1 MNKDKSKLII
11 EDHKSDFIFKKK
23 ESGLNIQF
31 NRVAFIF
38 FVFFIIYLIYTI
50 HLIHLGLRKDNLK
63 KINNLP
69 KFNNQLYRADIID
82 INGNYLVKT
91 VKSID
96 IGLKTS
102 DIINKKKLL
111 LSLNIIFPDK
121 NFYEIEKKIENKN
134 FFYLEKKISE
144 ENYEKIMQ
152 LGDKSLIPEEKVL
165 RMYPQKNLFSHVLGQ
180 IDDDNNGISGLEK
193 SLNEELKKSQE
204 PIKLT
209 LDKDIQFLIRKE
221 LIKYQEIFK
230 SNGSAAILMDVNNG
244 NILSLVSLPD
254 FNPNERQNVTDVN
267 YINRVTKGTYEL
279 GSVFK
284 AFTFA
289 SALNEKLI
297 KPETKFLNLPK
308 SIKCDK
314 YRIGEYDNEIPSNLT
329 AEQILI
335 RSGNIGSVRIAQKVG
350 AEKFKLFLE
359 KVGVLSEIDFDIEE
373 VAPQKNYDF
382 GKCRLATASF
392 GHGVATT
399 ILQLAKGYAVLSNG
413 GYEIKPTLI
422 YREKKINKK
431 NERILNKG
439 ISEQVVRALR
449 KIVNTEEGTAKFADV
464 QSYEIGGK
472 TGTADQP
479 EGGAYSEAKINT
491 FASIFP
497 TSNPQFVFVVM
508 LDTPKK
514 SKDYYYKYRHQ
525 KGGWKGTLYNTAGW
539 TSVELAG
546 KVIDKIGP
554 ILATKYIEVNW
565 SCVLEIIFIR

>member
-1 MNKDKSKLII
+1 MTEHKSKLII
-11 EDHKSDFIFKKK
+11 EDYKSDFMFKKS
-23 ESGLNIQF
+23 ETGVNIQF

-38 FVFFIIYLIYTI
+38 FFFFLIYLIYTI
-50 HLIHLGLRKDNLK
+50 HLIHLGSRKDK
-63 KINNLP
+63 SEKINNFPTL
-69 KFNNQLYRADIID
+69 KNQLYRADIVD
-82 INGNYLVKT
+82 INGNYLAKT
-91 VKSID
+91 VKSIN
-96 IGLKTS
+96 IGLKSS
-102 DIINKKKLL
+102 DIIDKKKLL
-111 LSLNIIFPDK
+111 LSLNIIFPNK
-121 NFYEIEKKIENKN
+121 NFKEIEKKIESKK

-144 ENYEKIMQ
+144 ENYEKIMK

-180 IDDDNNGISGLEK
+180 IDEDNNGISGLEK
-193 SLNEELKKSQE
+193 SLNSNLLRSRE

-209 LDKDIQFLIRKE
+209 VDKDIQYLIRKE
-221 LIKYQEIFK
+221 LLKYQEIFK
-230 SNGSAAILMDVNNG
+230 SKGSAAILMNVNNG
-244 NILSLVSLPD
+244 HILSLVSLPD
-254 FNPNERQNVTDVN
+254 FNPNERKNITDAKF
-267 YINRVTKGTYEL
+267 INRVTKGTYEL

-297 KPETKFLNLPK
+297 KPETEFLDLPK

-314 YRIGEYDNEIPSNLT
+314 YRIGEYDKEIPSDLT

-350 AEKFKLFLE
+350 SEKFKLFLE
-359 KVGVLSEIDFDIEE
+359 KVGVLSDIEFDIEE

-392 GHGVATT
+392 GHGIATT
-399 ILQLAKGYAVLSNG
+399 ILQLAKGYGVLSNG

-422 YREKKINKK
+422 HKQKEINSKSK
-431 NERILNKG
+431 RILNEG
-439 ISEQVVRALR
+439 ISKQVVSALR

-464 QSYEIGGK
+464 KNYEIGGK

-479 EGGAYSEAKINT
+479 ESGAYSESKINT
-491 FASIFP
+491 FASVFP

-539 TSVELAG
+539 TSVEVAG

-554 ILATKYIEVNW
+554 ILATKYIEFN
-565 SCVLEIIFIR
+565 

>member
-1 MNKDKSKLII
+1 MGDNKSKLTI
-11 EDHKSDFIFKKK
+11 EDHKSDFIYKKK
-23 ESGLNIQF
+23 ENGLNIKF
-31 NRVAFIF
+31 NRIAFIF

-50 HLIHLGLRKDNLK
+50 HLIHLGSRKDNLVQRS
-63 KINNLP
+63 NLSLSSN
-69 KFNNQLYRADIID
+69 KLYRADITD
-82 INGNYLVKT
+82 INGNYLAKT

-96 IGLKTS
+96 VGLKTS

-111 LSLNIIFPDK
+111 LSLNLIFPNK
-121 NFYEIEKKIENKN
+121 NFDQIEKKIENKK

-144 ENYEKIMQ
+144 ENYEKIMK

-193 SLNEELKKSQE
+193 SLNEELRESTK
-204 PIKLT
+204 PIRLT

-230 SNGSAAILMDVNNG
+230 SKGSAAILMNVNNG

-254 FNPNERQNVTDVN
+254 FNPNNRQNLNDVN

-289 SALNEKLI
+289 SALNEKVI
-297 KPETKFLNLPK
+297 KPETEFLDLPK

-314 YRIGEYDNEIPSNLT
+314 YRIGEYDNKIPSDLT
-329 AEQILI
+329 AEQILV
-335 RSGNIGSVRIAQKVG
+335 RSGNIGSVRIAQKIG
-350 AEKFKLFLE
+350 PEKFKLFLE
-359 KVGVLSEIDFDIEE
+359 KVGVLSDIDFDIEE

-392 GHGVATT
+392 GHGIATT
-399 ILQLAKGYAVLSNG
+399 ILQLAKGYSVLSNG

-422 YREKKINKK
+422 YKEKNFKEE
-431 NERILNKG
+431 NERILKKG
-439 ISEQVVRALR
+439 ISEQVVSALR
-449 KIVNTEEGTAKFADV
+449 KIVNTEEGTARFADV
-464 QSYEIGGK
+464 QNYEVGGK

-479 EGGAYSEAKINT
+479 EGGVYSEAKINT

-539 TSVELAG
+539 TSVEVAG

-554 ILATKYIEVNW
+554 ILATKYIEVN
-565 SCVLEIIFIR
+565 

>member
-1 MNKDKSKLII
+1 MVENKSKFTI
-11 EDHKSDFIFKKK
+11 EDYQSDFTFKKK
-23 ESGLNIQF
+23 ENGLNIQF

-50 HLIHLGLRKDNLK
+50 HLIHLGSRNNKSEN
-63 KINNLP
+63 INNLP
-69 KFNNQLYRADIID
+69 TFQNPLYRADIID
-82 INGNYLVKT
+82 INGNYLAKT

-102 DIINKKKLL
+102 DIIDKKKLI

-121 NFYEIEKKIENKN
+121 KFKEIEKKIENKK

-180 IDDDNNGISGLEK
+180 IDDNNNGISGLEK
-193 SLNEELKKSQE
+193 SLNDELRESE
-204 PIKLT
+204 DPIRLT

-221 LIKYQEIFK
+221 LMKYQEIFK
-230 SNGSAAILMDVNNG
+230 SKGSAAILMNVNNG

-254 FNPNERQNVTDVN
+254 FNPNERQNITDVN

-289 SALNEKLI
+289 SALNEKVI
-297 KPETKFLNLPK
+297 EPETEFLDLPK

-314 YRIGEYDNEIPSNLT
+314 YRIGEYDNKIPSNLT
-329 AEQILI
+329 AEQIFV

-350 AEKFKLFLE
+350 SEKFKLFLE
-359 KVGVLSEIDFDIEE
+359 NVGVLSNIEFDIDE

-392 GHGVATT
+392 GHGIATT
-399 ILQLAKGYAVLSNG
+399 ILQLAKGYAILSNG

-422 YREKKINKK
+422 YKKNKINKK
-431 NERILNKG
+431 NKRILNKG
-439 ISEQVVRALR
+439 ISKKVVNALR

-479 EGGAYSEAKINT
+479 ESGAYSEAKINT

-497 TSNPQFVFVVM
+497 TSNPQFVFIVM

-514 SKDYYYKYRHQ
+514 SEDYYYKYRHR

-539 TSVELAG
+539 TSVEVVG

-554 ILATKYIEVNW
+554 ILATKYIEFN
-565 SCVLEIIFIR
+565 

>member
-1 MNKDKSKLII
+1 MVENKSKLTI
-11 EDHKSDFIFKKK
+11 EDYKSAFKFKKK
-23 ESGLNIQF
+23 ENGLNIQF

-50 HLIHLGLRKDNLK
+50 HLIHLGSRNYVSVK
-63 KINNLP
+63 KNNTSIYKNKL
-69 KFNNQLYRADIID
+69 FRADILD
-82 INGNYLVKT
+82 INGNYLAKT

-96 IGLKTS
+96 IGIKTS
-102 DIINKKKLL
+102 DVINKKKLL
-111 LSLNIIFPDK
+111 ISLNIIFPDK
-121 NFYEIEKKIENKN
+121 NFNQIEKKIENKN

-152 LGDKSLIPEEKVL
+152 LGDKSLVPEEKVL
-165 RMYPQKNLFSHVLGQ
+165 RLYPQKNLFSHILGQ
-180 IDDDNNGISGLEK
+180 IDNDNNGISGLEK
-193 SLNEELKKSQE
+193 SLNDDLKKSKE
-204 PIKLT
+204 PITLT
-209 LDKDIQFLIRKE
+209 VDKDIQFLIRKE
-221 LIKYQEIFK
+221 LMKYQEIFK
-230 SNGSAAILMDVNNG
+230 SKGSAAILMNVNNG

-254 FNPNERQNVTDVN
+254 FDPNERKNITNLN

-284 AFTFA
+284 TFTFA

-297 KPETKFLNLPK
+297 KPETKFLDLPK

-314 YRIGEYDNEIPSNLT
+314 YRIGEYDNEIPSDLT
-329 AEQILI
+329 AEQILV

-350 AEKFKLFLE
+350 PENFKLFLE
-359 KVGVLSEIDFDIEE
+359 KVGVLSDIDFDIEE
-373 VAPQKNYDF
+373 VAPQKNYEF

-399 ILQLAKGYAVLSNG
+399 ILQLAKGYAILSNG
-413 GYEIKPTLI
+413 GYEINPTLI
-422 YREKKINKK
+422 YKQKNLNKK
-431 NERILNKG
+431 NKRILKKG
-439 ISEQVVRALR
+439 ISEQVVSALR

-464 QSYEIGGK
+464 LSYEVGGK

-479 EGGAYSEAKINT
+479 EAGAYSEAKINT

-497 TSNPQFVFVVM
+497 SSNPQFVFVVM

-514 SKDYYYKYRHQ
+514 SKDYYYKYRHR

-539 TSVELAG
+539 TSVEVAG

-554 ILATKYIEVNW
+554 ILATKYIEVN
-565 SCVLEIIFIR
+565 